1 MAARWRGEG
10 TKLLASE
17 PETPDAPT
25 PLITGAA
32 VSGGLV
38 VAEVLLDQAEFPAAL
53 VARTR

>member
-25 PLITGAA
+25 APATPAVAA
-32 VSGGLV
+32 ASEAAPAELPSGDGGETV
-38 VAEVLLDQAEFPAAL
+38 VVG
-53 VARTR
+53 